1 MNGCGY
7 DYVHHSE
14 IFLLTALS
22 GRSQLSSAVNG
33 PGYME
38 GKKRAREGAVSG
50 GGDSKDV
57 GRGKKR
63 RSAEAGGKKAGR
75 MDAKRSVGKAPDCR
89 GGRSSL
95 ERFGFVKKTLPAL

>member
-1 MNGCGY
+1 MNVRGY
-7 DYVHHSE
+7 DCVRHFV

-38 GKKRAREGAVSG
+38 GNKRVREGTVSW

-75 MDAKRSVGKAPDCR
+75 VDVKRRVGKAPDCR